1 MFWLYFF
8 TYICFIL
15 ATLWFSCYPLFV
27 RRYVFVV
34 SAFLRL
40 GHLSSSLSSAN
51 WIEVFRFFFVEALQF
66 QVGLL
71 SSLLLLLLFLSLC
84 CHHWVCVRV
93 CVFVHFIVYWFLI
106 CVVGFVALC
115 SKCIAVEIV
124 EENNRILYFD
134 SYSNSEKYLMLI

>member
-1 MFWLYFF
+1 MFYFISLYIF
-8 TYICFIL
+8 FIL
-15 ATLWFSCYPLFV
+15 ATLWFACYPLFV

-51 WIEVFRFFFVEALQF
+51 WFEVFRFFFVEALQF

-71 SSLLLLLLFLSLC
+71 SSLLLLLLSLC
-84 CHHWVCVRV
+84 CHHWVC
-93 CVFVHFIVYWFLI
+93 VHFIVYWFLI

-134 SYSNSEKYLMLI
+134 SYSTSENNLMLI